1 MFLHCILL
9 SLCSTLDSL
18 GIGITYGLRNTRILF
33 SAKIILFI
41 CSFSIT
47 LLSIFLGNF
56 LSYMFPIYISNIIG
70 CFVLIII
77 GSFMILSSFK
87 KEKTNINIEE
97 KKDNSLKVYQF
108 FINFLG
114 ITIQIIRNPNNS
126 DFDNSNKIDGKE
138 AIFLGIAL
146 SLDSI
151 GIGISSSMLEI
162 NFFFLP
168 LFISI
173 LQLFFLSFG
182 NILGRKIKDISH
194 IPENIWSIFAG
205 FLLIFIGFT
214 KFIF

>member
-1 MFLHCILL
+1 MLFNCILL
-9 SLCSTLDSL
+9 SFCSTLDSL

-33 SAKIILFI
+33 GAKIILFI
-41 CSFSIT
+41 CSFSIS

-56 LSYMFPIYISNIIG
+56 LSYMFPSNITEIVG
-70 CFVLIII
+70 CFVLMSI
-77 GSFMILSSFK
+77 GSFMIFSSFK
-87 KEKTNINIEE
+87 TEKTDIKE
-97 KKDNSLKVYQF
+97 KKDNSLKVYKF
-108 FINFLG
+108 FIRFLG
-114 ITIQIIRNPNNS
+114 ITVQIIRNPNNS
-126 DFDNSNKIDGKE
+126 DFDNSNKIDSKE

-146 SLDSI
+146 SLDSV

-162 NFFFLP
+162 SFLLLP
-168 LFISI
+168 LCVSF

-182 NILGRKIKDISH
+182 NILGRKIKNISH